1 MSCRQRAYT
10 HTRMHVH
17 THLQWPRSHIST
29 TPTVILLHKKA
40 LERRAAMEG
49 AWGEHIGC
57 VFLLTF
63 TCEWLMNQVMMLPWK
78 EHVCCC
84 GFFTYYIS
92 LTWNVSIYYSVPCS
106 WKYQSWIM
114 FTSWSVS
121 LWKYGSLHP
130 QRFFLPLLF
139 LQVGRQPFT
148 RPLWSTQKMLDVE
161 ILGLVTDNCYSI
173 SSNVCFGLVW
183 DTLQWWSLINPQQ
196 ATASA
201 TTSIKH
207 HSCHCSINKQLVEDG
222 DTWTLIV
229 NYWEKMIWRQK

>member
-1 MSCRQRAYT
+1 M
-10 HTRMHVH
+10 
-17 THLQWPRSHIST
+17 
-29 TPTVILLHKKA
+29 
-40 LERRAAMEG
+40 
-49 AWGEHIGC
+49 
-57 VFLLTF
+57 
-63 TCEWLMNQVMMLPWK
+63 
-78 EHVCCC
+78 
-84 GFFTYYIS
+84 
-92 LTWNVSIYYSVPCS
+92 
-106 WKYQSWIM
+106 SWIV
-114 FTSWSVS
+114 FTSWSVW
-121 LWKYGSLHP
+121 LWKYGSPHP

-139 LQVGRQPFT
+139 LQVGWQPFT

-229 NYWEKMIWRQK
+229 NYWDDMETEINCWYTTEYHKRLTESDKEQGKDFCKVRLSFLPSTSLWIPSRL